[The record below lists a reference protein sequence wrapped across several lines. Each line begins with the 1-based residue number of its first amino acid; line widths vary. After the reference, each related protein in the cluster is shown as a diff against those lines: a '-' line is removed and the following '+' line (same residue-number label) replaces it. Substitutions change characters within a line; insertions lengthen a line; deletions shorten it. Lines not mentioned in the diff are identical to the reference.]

1 MRNTISCYKCGK
13 RHFINSGNYYKCHPD
28 RKPNSVQQGA
38 LLNNA
43 QEDFGIA
50 QKEEKISEENINIL
64 QDYNVYRLSTDTM
77 HNSWEPFEGAELYY
91 YSTDTGLK
99 ELERRAESEYS
110 GVTNDIRKAV
120 YSHRGKRMDIP
131 NDVMN
136 EYYKNVQDGKHKID
150 NEEEISRDDKDV
162 RAYLTSLSLE
172 QLSQFTVDEVETI
185 SHYTSN
191 GSFIARGDGEGI
203 DPSIKERIIKNI
215 TSAFNKIEPRDDFP
229 VLYRGTSL
237 NFINANIGDITTLSH
252 DNLPLCATTSEDIA
266 GSFDKG
272 VVLKM
277 EIDEAKMVIP
287 AAVSAWGAWEQEVLL
302 DGNTDFKVVD
312 IIKATTYEENQRREE
327 AGLERLP
334 NYDTYVLQQ
343 V

>member
-1 MRNTISCYKCGK
+1 MRNTISCSKCGK

-28 RKPNSVQQGA
+28 RKPNSAQQGNP
-38 LLNNA
+38 LNNA
-43 QEDFGIA
+43 QEDFGIV
-50 QKEEKISEENINIL
+50 QKEEKVSEENINIL

-77 HNSWEPFEGAELYY
+77 HNSLEPFEGAELYY

-110 GVTNDIRKAV
+110 GVTDDIRKTV

-136 EYYKNVQDGKHKID
+136 EYSKNVQDGKHKID
-150 NEEEISRDDKDV
+150 NEEEISRDDNDV

-185 SHYTSN
+185 SHYTAD
-191 GSFIARGDGEGI
+191 GSFIARGDSDDSSRKSEI
-203 DPSIKERIIKNI
+203 VKNI
-215 TSAFNKIEPRDDFP
+215 TSVFKKVHPRDDIP
-229 VLYRGTSL
+229 LLYRGTSFDFV
-237 NFINANIGDITTLSH
+237 NVNIGDITSLSQ
-252 DNLPLCATTSEDIA
+252 DGLPLCATTSEDIA

-272 VVLKM
+272 VVLKL

-312 IIKATTYEENQRREE
+312 IIKATTFEENQRREE